1 MWFFFLFFSLFS
13 LQSSLFTIT
22 SVGRAALP
30 PPTELVDCPSKIG
43 EPGFVYL
50 CHCHVRIDAPS
61 ICHPEGRAKPGVEG
75 SSRRFGCTYPISV
88 KILRLASLAQ
98 DNIYGTAVRLSFIVV
113 GTARDNCEER
123 SDAPQGGCSKLTCAS
138 IGHGRRGQCHTPY
151 SFPDCT
157 FVENQTKQWT
167 TVPLAWYNNPK

>member
-1 MWFFFLFFSLFS
+1 MFYAGVRIRTIKNATVRGTVARDGLTERNILCQKGNHTERCGFSFCSFLCSLFS

-22 SVGRAALP
+22 SVGRAARP

-50 CHCHVRIDAPS
+50 CHCHVRIDAP
-61 ICHPEGRAKPGVEG
+61 
-75 SSRRFGCTYPISV
+75 
-88 KILRLASLAQ
+88 
-98 DNIYGTAVRLSFIVV
+98 
-113 GTARDNCEER
+113 
-123 SDAPQGGCSKLTCAS
+123 QGGCSKLTCAS

-151 SFPDCT
+151 SFPDYT

-167 TVPLAWYNNPK
+167 TVPLSWYNSSK